1 MTLSKEQL
9 IQSALEYQA
18 SLRRRVRDGDDEEWT
33 RESRLHIKLTE
44 IALEALTASPVGHV
58 FSGQIESLKK
68 GQSVLVSPHGGNA
81 YDIPLY
87 QLAFRED
94 FK

>member
-9 IQSALEYQA
+9 IQSAMEYQS
-18 SLRRRVRDGDDEEWT
+18 SLRKRVSNGDDEEWT
-33 RESRLHIKLTE
+33 RESRLHIRLTE
-44 IALEALTASPVGHV
+44 IALEALTSSPVGHA
-58 FSGQIESLKK
+58 FSGQIDSLKK

-87 QLAFRED
+87 RLPFQED
-94 FK
+94 LK